1 MMILVIIM
9 YQTQVKLTVYTPDSD
24 STSAEDETDN
34 DGKATLDVEIDDN
47 AVTGTFV
54 LEYVHA
60 EQLTLFI
67 VAAISLIP
75 LAKLIGDSTEHLA
88 SHYGATL
95 GSLLNVTFG
104 NAAEI
109 IIAIVAINA
118 GLLELVK
125 ASITGAILGNILLIF
140 GISILVG
147 GFKFKEQF
155 FNKENVG
162 MQASML
168 FLAVIGLTIPTIL
181 VTTVLNPEDELNQI
195 KIQFLSDV
203 LAFLLLAVY
212 VAGLIFMFFTHKHLF
227 TSRLTNQV
235 GDRITIKEKNNYIEE
250 NPQLEIHKEWSKK
263 KSFFL
268 LGLSM
273 AGVVVISEILVGS
286 IEVVTAEFGFGE
298 LFVGAIIIGIVGNAA
313 EYSSAILLARKGK
326 MDLSIGIAAGSG
338 TQIAL
343 FVVPILVIAGVLL
356 SRPFTLVF
364 TGFEITSVLLAAII
378 MNLIAHDGKSN
389 WFEGVMLISVYIII
403 AVGFFFIP

>member
-1 MMILVIIM
+1 MAI
-9 YQTQVKLTVYTPDSD
+9 
-24 STSAEDETDN
+24 
-34 DGKATLDVEIDDN
+34 
-47 AVTGTFV
+47 V
-54 LEYVHA
+54 LEYIHA
-60 EQLTLFI
+60 EQLILFV
-67 VAAISLIP
+67 VAAIGLIP

-140 GISILVG
+140 GLSIMTS

-155 FNKENVG
+155 FNKENVS

-181 VTTVLNPEDELNQI
+181 ASTVLNAEDELNQI
-195 KIQFLSDV
+195 KIQFLSDA

-212 VAGLIFMFFTHKHLF
+212 VAGLIFTFFTHKHLF
-227 TSRLTNQV
+227 TSRLVNQ
-235 GDRITIKEKNNYIEE
+235 DDNEIAIKGKNLQ
-250 NPQLEIHKEWSKK
+250 QLEIHKEWSKK
-263 KSFFL
+263 KSFLL

-273 AGVVVISEILVGS
+273 ASVIVISEILVGS
-286 IEVVTAEFGFGE
+286 IEAVTAEFGFGE

-313 EYSSAILLARKGK
+313 EHSSAIFLARKGK

-343 FVVPILVIAGVLL
+343 FVVPILVISGILL
-356 SRPFTLVF
+356 NRPFNLVF
-364 TGFEITSVLLAAII
+364 TVFEIACILLAAII
-378 MNLIAHDGKSN
+378 LNLIAHDGKSN
-389 WFEGVMLISVYIII
+389 WFEGVMLMAVYLII
-403 AVGFFFIP
+403 AIGFFFIP

>member
-1 MMILVIIM
+1 VPIAI
-9 YQTQVKLTVYTPDSD
+9 
-24 STSAEDETDN
+24 
-34 DGKATLDVEIDDN
+34 
-47 AVTGTFV
+47 V
-54 LEYVHA
+54 LEYIHA
-60 EQLTLFI
+60 EQLILFV

-88 SHYGATL
+88 SHYGTTL

-118 GLLELVK
+118 ELLELVK

-140 GISILVG
+140 GLSILAG

-181 VTTVLNPEDELNQI
+181 AATVLEPINNTNQV
-195 KIQFLSDV
+195 KIQFLSDA

-212 VAGLIFMFFTHKHLF
+212 IASIVFTFFTHKHLF
-227 TSRLTNQV
+227 IFKPREDELIIN
-235 GDRITIKEKNNYIEE
+235 GERNGNKREEKEQSISSQH
-250 NPQLEIHKEWSKK
+250 PEIRTQWSKK
-263 KSFFL
+263 RSFLL

-273 AGVVVISEILVGS
+273 AGVIVISEILVGS

-313 EYSSAILLARKGK
+313 EHSSAILLARKGK

-356 SRPFTLVF
+356 NRPFNLIFTVF
-364 TGFEITSVLLAAII
+364 EVVSVLLAAII
-378 MNLIAHDGKSN
+378 LNLIAHDGKSN
-389 WFEGVMLISVYIII
+389 WFEGVMLIAVYIII
-403 AVGFFFIP
+403 AIGFFFIP